1 MKSLTGRVSKMLQD
15 PNDNR
20 AGFVL
25 EGGQTVQFF
34 AGHGKRVTSILT
46 TGSLVQVE
54 GDFQVE
60 QDGEEYAESAFVTNL
75 DSKQTTTLPALV
87 TLGRPEMASRVAPN
101 TPPSLAPSQTG
112 VVGKRNSKNSDL
124 FDVLLVRA
132 VSHSDRSKDAA
143 KYKPLGRNPA
153 LPQATKSDAATA
165 IEHAYDGVHRTQ
177 AVLAYLNI
185 LRRCVPGMGQFHDE
199 AKRTYEQALS
209 LFEAKDFDAAR
220 ECAAASCGLSCVVE
234 IIISRTLRSDSA
246 YPSLVPPLPEHLRAS
261 VDTEHLEDG
270 LEDVDTM
277 LSRIR
282 WLVEN
287 GTLPPEDRAHVRKIA
302 AWGESFR
309 QEAQKAFGNPASEN
323 ATELV
328 EAAIAVAFAAEH
340 LCRKW
345 YVAIHSH
352 SAADETAIHP

>member
-1 MKSLTGRVSKMLQD
+1 MKSLTGRVSKILQD

-20 AGFVL
+20 SGFEL

-34 AGHGKRVTSILT
+34 ASQGKRVTSILT
-46 TGSLVQVE
+46 TGSRVYVQ
-54 GDFQVE
+54 GDFQME
-60 QDGEEYAESAFVTNL
+60 RDGEEYAEWASVTNL
-75 DSKQTTTLPALV
+75 DSKRTATLPALV
-87 TLGRPEMASRVAPN
+87 TLGRPEVASRVAPN

-112 VVGKRNSKNSDL
+112 VVEIRTSRSSDP
-124 FDVLLVRA
+124 FDLLLVKG
-132 VSHSDRSKDAA
+132 VSRSERPKDAA
-143 KYKPLGRNPA
+143 NYKPLGRNLA
-153 LPQATKSDAATA
+153 LPQATKSDAAAA

-177 AVLAYLNI
+177 AILAYLQI
-185 LRRCVPGMGQFHDE
+185 LRRRMPGMGQFHDE

-209 LFEAKDFDAAR
+209 LFETKDFDGAR

-261 VDTEHLEDG
+261 VDTEHLGDE
-270 LEDVDTM
+270 LEDVDAV

-287 GTLPPEDRAHVRKIA
+287 GTLPPEDRAQVRKIA
-302 AWGESFR
+302 LWGEAFR
-309 QEAQKAFGNPASEN
+309 QEARKAFGSSASEN

-328 EAAIAVAFAAEH
+328 EAASAIAFAAEH

-345 YVAIHSH
+345 YVTIHSH
-352 SAADETAIHP
+352 SATDETGIHP